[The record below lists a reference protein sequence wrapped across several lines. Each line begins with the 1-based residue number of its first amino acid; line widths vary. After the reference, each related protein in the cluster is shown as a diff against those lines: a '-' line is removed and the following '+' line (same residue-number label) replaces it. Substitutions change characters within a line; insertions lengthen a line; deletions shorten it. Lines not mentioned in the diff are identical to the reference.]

1 MGERLVKNKIQISLK
16 KKIICGVVISM
27 VLSTIFIY
35 QYNEEK
41 KKQNKLQMLSD
52 KYYGKSVIEYQR
64 QAFSKALMYI
74 DKAIGYVK
82 NEKNYQLRV
91 TINQSLLDTN
101 AMVDDYTNLIKLN
114 NQEAAY
120 FNERGNLYLSKKNYE
135 KATADFESSLKLN
148 NKQENINKLL
158 QQTYLQIEN
167 YDLAYQWAEK
177 LYRLYNSEEN
187 YMIYLQAGY
196 FNKKYDEILTEALKA
211 YQIKPTDALAT
222 IVANCYYQ
230 KGKYTKA
237 LEYYNLISVKSS
249 EIYLLMGYDSYLK
262 EDYQK
267 AKEYLLLSN
276 NQDESVLA
284 MINGCDL
291 YLNDQGEELAKSKFL
306 DKNGNFVNDY
316 YKYLAYEYYNQGDYL
331 QTIKYLLIYL
341 EKTNDA
347 SQYFIVAN
355 CYNLIENYDEAITYY
370 SKSIDHD
377 LESGNCYYNRGIIY
391 LNKQQYQNAVTDF
404 EHSYELNI
412 KLDYSKYNQGI
423 AYMNMSKFKEST
435 QCFLKVVAISSD
447 QDLITKA
454 KDILSRYYVS

>member
-1 MGERLVKNKIQISLK
+1 MKNKIQISLK
-16 KKIICGVVISM
+16 KKLIYGIVISII
-27 VLSTIFIY
+27 LSTIFIY
-35 QYNEEK
+35 QHNEEK

-64 QAFSKALMYI
+64 QAFSKALIYI
-74 DKAIGYVK
+74 DKAISYVK

-91 TINQSLLDTN
+91 TINQSLIDID
-101 AMVDDYTNLIKLN
+101 AMINDYTNLIKLN
-114 NQEAAY
+114 NQNTAY
-120 FNERGNLYLSKKNYE
+120 FNDRGNLYLSKNNYE
-135 KATADFESSLKLN
+135 KAIADFENSLKLKL
-148 NKQENINKLL
+148 KQESIIKLL
-158 QQTYLQIEN
+158 QNAYMQIEK
-167 YDLAYQWAEK
+167 YDKAYQWAQK
-177 LYRLYNSEEN
+177 LYQLNNNEEN
-187 YMIYLQAGY
+187 YLLYLQAGY
-196 FNKKYDEILTEALKA
+196 FNKKYDEILKDALKS
-211 YQIKPTDALAT
+211 YQSKPSDALAT

-230 KGKYTKA
+230 KGKYPKA
-237 LEYYNLISVKSS
+237 LEYYNFINGKSS
-249 EIYLLMGYDSYLK
+249 EIYLLMGYASYLN

-284 MINGCDL
+284 MINGCDQ
-291 YLNDQGEELAKSKFL
+291 YLNNRGEELAKSKFL
-306 DKNGNFVNDY
+306 DENGNFVNDY
-316 YKYLAYEYYNQGDYL
+316 YKYLAYEYYNQSDYL

-347 SQYFIVAN
+347 SQYFVLAN

-412 KLDYSKYNQGI
+412 KPDYSKYNQGI